1 MIMTKSQVSAPQFF
15 ALLYLSLLGSLFM
28 YISSPNIQI
37 ATAEALL
44 RPVLFAIV
52 NIVFAIPI
60 YLLCKKGNMKEHLQ
74 NEKKS
79 AIYKVVAVFYGV
91 VYFVDALMTASRFD
105 LFASSELFPGTE
117 MTYFIIGLVAVC
129 VALAFCGLGAL
140 GRASTIFTLVVISAT
155 AFASV
160 ALSKELDFLNFTPL
174 FENGV
179 GKFFYDSLNFT
190 LQASEIGVIVIF
202 YPEIKGN
209 LKKHYIL
216 WSVLSAIS
224 FSFILFFVTG
234 TLGAFADTQLFPTYS
249 AVSLAEFGLFE
260 RLDALETAIW
270 ILCVVT
276 KLTLYIMAIV
286 KCICFAFSKL
296 SEKIVSISVG
306 VIISFVLIF
315 ISGNVMNFRF
325 ISFNPLVMGVYIIP
339 VIVLPIILLIYGLMK
354 RRKNN
359 EKTA

>member
-1 MIMTKSQVSAPQFF
+1 MTKSQVSAPQFF
-15 ALLYLSLLGSLFM
+15 ALLYLSMLGSMFM
-28 YISSPNIQI
+28 YISSPQIKI

-44 RPVLFAIV
+44 RPALFAV
-52 NIVFAIPI
+52 VSIVFAIPI
-60 YLLCKKGNMKEHLQ
+60 FLLCKKGNLKEKLA
-74 NEKKS
+74 NENKNVVYKIV
-79 AIYKVVAVFYGV
+79 AIFYGV
-91 VYFVDALMTASRFD
+91 VYFVDSLMTAGRFD

-129 VALAFCGLGAL
+129 VALTFCGIGAL
-140 GRASTIFTLVVISAT
+140 GRASTIFTLVVVCAT
-155 AFASV
+155 AFASF

-179 GKFFYDSLNFT
+179 DKFVYDSFNFS
-190 LQASEIGVIVIF
+190 LQASEIGAIVIF
-202 YPEIKGN
+202 FPEIKGN

-216 WSVLSAIS
+216 WSVLSAVS
-224 FSFILFFVTG
+224 FSFILFFVIG

-249 AVSLAEFGLFE
+249 AISLAEFGLFE

-286 KCICFAFSKL
+286 KCVCFAFPKL
-296 SEKIVSISVG
+296 SRKITSITVG
-306 VIISFVLIF
+306 VIISAVLVFV
-315 ISGNVMNFRF
+315 SGNVKNFGF
-325 ISFNPLVMGVYIIP
+325 ISFTPLVLSVYLLP
-339 VIVLPIILLIYGLMK
+339 VVVLPIILLIYGLIK

>member
-1 MIMTKSQVSAPQFF
+1 MTESKVSAPQFF
-15 ALLYLSLLGSLFM
+15 AVLYLSMLGSMFM
-28 YISSPNIQI
+28 YISSPQIKI

-44 RPVLFAIV
+44 RPFIFAFI
-52 NIVFAIPI
+52 NIIFAIPI
-60 YLLCKKGNMKEHLQ
+60 YFLCKKGNLKEYLK

-79 AIYKVVAVFYGV
+79 VVYKAVAVFYSV
-91 VYFVDALMTASRFD
+91 VYFVDALMTAGRFD

-117 MTYFIIGLVAVC
+117 MTYFIIGLVVVC
-129 VALAFCGLGAL
+129 VALTFCGIGAL

-155 AFASV
+155 LFASF
-160 ALSKELDFLNFTPL
+160 ALAKELDFLNFTPL

-179 GKFFYDSLNFT
+179 SKFFYDSLNFS
-190 LQASEIGVIVIF
+190 LQASEIGAIVIF
-202 YPEIKGN
+202 FPQIKGN
-209 LKKHYIL
+209 LKKHYIV
-216 WSVLSAIS
+216 WAVLSAVS
-224 FSFILFFVTG
+224 FSFILFFVVG

-286 KCICFAFSKL
+286 KCIGFAFPRL
-296 SEKIVSISVG
+296 SPKITSVSIG
-306 VIISFVLIF
+306 VIISSVLVF

-325 ISFNPLVMGVYIIP
+325 ISLTPLVFGVYLVP
-339 VIVLPIILLIYGLMK
+339 VIVLPTTLLIYSLLK

>member
-1 MIMTKSQVSAPQFF
+1 MTKSSVSAPQFF
-15 ALLYLSLLGSLFM
+15 ALLYLSMLGSMFM
-28 YISSPNIQI
+28 YISSPQIKI

-44 RPVLFAIV
+44 RPVLFAV
-52 NIVFAIPI
+52 VSIVFAIPM
-60 YLLCKKGNMKEHLQ
+60 YLLCVKGNLKENLQ
-74 NEKKS
+74 SEKQSKV
-79 AIYKVVAVFYGV
+79 YKGVAVFYGA
-91 VYFVDALMTASRFD
+91 VYFIDALMTAGRFD
-105 LFASSELFPGTE
+105 LFSSSELFPGTE

-129 VALAFCGLGAL
+129 VVLSFCGLGAL

-155 AFASV
+155 IFASL

-179 GKFFYDSLNFT
+179 SKFFFDSFT
-190 LQASEIGVIVIF
+190 FSLQASEIGVIVIF
-202 YPEIKGN
+202 FPEIKGN
-209 LKKHYIL
+209 VKKHYIL
-216 WSVLSAIS
+216 WSVLSAVS
-224 FSFILFFVTG
+224 FSFILFFVIG
-234 TLGAFADTQLFPTYS
+234 TLGTFADTQLFPTYS

-296 SEKIVSISVG
+296 SEKITSASVG
-306 VIISFVLIF
+306 IIISAVLIF
-315 ISGNVMNFRF
+315 ISGNVMNFRY
-325 ISFNPLVMGVYIIP
+325 ISYTPLVMAVYLLP
-339 VIVLPIILLIYGLMK
+339 VIVLPAVLLIYGLIK

-359 EKTA
+359 EKNA